1 VPVLAE
7 HFATL
12 HIHNPCPIPAE
23 LQLFV
28 EGEDS
33 AFAVGARQALL
44 EPGAELA
51 LPLSCLLDELQ
62 PFRDVLHVLVSDGED
77 VGVPLEATGAPRAGC
92 LT

>member
-1 VPVLAE
+1 VLVLAE

-44 EPGAELA
+44 EPGAGLE

-77 VGVPLEATGAPRAGC
+77 VGVPLDATGGPLAC
-92 LT
+92 